1 MQIIIYHYSFQVLSN
16 DGIVKIIKIRM
27 HSLRLSDRT
36 MSYDAG
42 LNMYMHQKP
51 PNQDRDDNDEANEAD
66 GTIIIDPH
74 NGATIKGKSHRKI
87 STGKK
92 ENYILTPH
100 FLLFQEEERLNSF
113 VIQSYRIIL
122 VIARG
127 VFKKSTKSY
136 DFT

>member
-1 MQIIIYHYSFQVLSN
+1 
-16 DGIVKIIKIRM
+16 M

-51 PNQDRDDNDEANEAD
+51 PNQDCDDNDEANEAD

-92 ENYILTPH
+92 ENYLHTYSSFPVISRGRTPQQLCYTIL
-100 FLLFQEEERLNSF
+100 
-113 VIQSYRIIL
+113 SYNT
-122 VIARG
+122 
-127 VFKKSTKSY
+127 S
-136 DFT
+136 

>member
-1 MQIIIYHYSFQVLSN
+1 
-16 DGIVKIIKIRM
+16 M

-51 PNQDRDDNDEANEAD
+51 PNQDCDDNDEANEAD

-87 STGKK
+87 STAGKK
-92 ENYILTPH
+92 E
-100 FLLFQEEERLNSF
+100 LLLISC
-113 VIQSYRIIL
+113 Y
-122 VIARG
+122 
-127 VFKKSTKSY
+127 FKRKNASTALLY
-136 DFT
+136 NLIV

>member
-1 MQIIIYHYSFQVLSN
+1 
-16 DGIVKIIKIRM
+16 M
-27 HSLRLSDRT
+27 HSLRLSNRT

-42 LNMYMHQKP
+42 LNMMLLHHQKP
-51 PNQDRDDNDEANEAD
+51 PNQDHDDEANEA

-122 VIARG
+122 VSARG

>member
-1 MQIIIYHYSFQVLSN
+1 
-16 DGIVKIIKIRM
+16 M

-42 LNMYMHQKP
+42 LNIYSGLHHQKP
-51 PNQDRDDNDEANEAD
+51 PKQDHDDEANEADD

-122 VIARG
+122 VSARG